1 MDNKE
6 FINAIYKKYELNTKE
21 KNAFYNLHVYKAE
34 SRLILKTVAT
44 FTLAFLLLACI
55 LYAGVTAT
63 RYFKNLSLNPSFTS
77 NLGQSDMND
86 VWIGTFQ
93 LVWND
98 AMDEI
103 THGPIQF
110 EDGESQMAN
119 ELNKR
124 SFTADMLSDDSYY
137 KISGATTP
145 KLKEDIKE
153 ALQLKFNETSRI
165 LDLFPWEND
174 NGYILYAMLKKE
186 FHFLVP
192 FSEQRYEKF
201 GDSEEYV
208 RYFGADVATGEES
221 FKNIEILFYNSDTE
235 FAVRLLTKEGED
247 VLLYRT
253 DNNSLSFED
262 AYNEML
268 DKEKMYT
275 GNKNFIDG
283 DFLRVPY
290 IQFSKEINYDELCG
304 RIIKGTSLYISQ
316 AIQTIDFELNN
327 TGGSV
332 KSEAGMM
339 FMCASDQPPRYFKF
353 NDDFYLFLKETDK
366 EKPYMALRVDDTDI
380 LETTENRWGE
390 EITSNKTED
399 VTITNSQINTTL

>member
-153 ALQLKFNETSRI
+153 ALQSKFNETSRI

-221 FKNIEILFYNSDTE
+221 FKNIEVLFHNSDTE

-253 DNNSLSFED
+253 DNDSLSFED

-339 FMCASDQPPRYFKF
+339 FMCASDHPPRYFKF

>member
-98 AMDEI
+98 AMDKI

-153 ALQLKFNETSRI
+153 ALQSKFNETSRI

-221 FKNIEILFYNSDTE
+221 FKNIEVLFHNSDTE